1 MSWITVVFVALLFY
15 LMVSLYLTYLVHRIP
30 RRPVK
35 DVPDWG
41 SLTDTRI
48 PSADGGFLEVWKV
61 VPREKPRGTVLLAHG
76 WSRNRDRM
84 TARARMFGEM
94 GFTTVMHSA
103 RDHGGSSP
111 LTFANAPRF
120 AEDLEQVI
128 QWIRE
133 PVILYGH
140 SLGAAASLIAITK
153 NPESVNMLILEGC
166 YARTKEALGS
176 LYRNYNPLF
185 GVLFAQAVI
194 MWLNLFSGFMLERVS
209 PVVLAKGVSVPV
221 LIVHGEKD
229 KSFPLNHAWR
239 LRDSFRPGLAE
250 LFVARGADHSSSSL
264 APGYRQA
271 LESFV
276 ERHFPEVH

>member
-120 AEDLEQVI
+120 AEDLEQV
-128 QWIRE
+128 
-133 PVILYGH
+133 L
-140 SLGAAASLIAITK
+140 SLIHI
-153 NPESVNMLILEGC
+153 
-166 YARTKEALGS
+166 
-176 LYRNYNPLF
+176 
-185 GVLFAQAVI
+185 
-194 MWLNLFSGFMLERVS
+194 
-209 PVVLAKGVSVPV
+209 
-221 LIVHGEKD
+221 
-229 KSFPLNHAWR
+229 
-239 LRDSFRPGLAE
+239 
-250 LFVARGADHSSSSL
+250 
-264 APGYRQA
+264 
-271 LESFV
+271 
-276 ERHFPEVH
+276 